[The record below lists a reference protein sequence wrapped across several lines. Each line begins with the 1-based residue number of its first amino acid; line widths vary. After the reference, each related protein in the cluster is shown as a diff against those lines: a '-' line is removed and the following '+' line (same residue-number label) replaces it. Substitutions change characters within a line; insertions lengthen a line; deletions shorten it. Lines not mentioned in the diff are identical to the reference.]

1 MRYNIDMAKEYQNN
15 LQIDLSLKTQEI
27 VKELPDFMSKFFKD
41 LKTKGMSE
49 RTRLEYAHD
58 MKRFFEFVSEQA
70 GFKDKDLNS
79 MKASDVFDVLTFDDI
94 QEYLDTLNFI
104 MVKNDNGKYVPE
116 LAKPTTKSRRI
127 SSLRSVYN
135 FYYKIGEIKNNMANL
150 FDLPKLPKNDIKVL
164 DKGQMDRILKAVS
177 DTSKMTDSEIKRHN
191 KVVKRDYAIMM
202 LFFGTGIRVSELVGI
217 DLSDIDFHDASIA
230 ITRKGGDHDTIFF
243 PESVEFALKDYI
255 ENDRDTL
262 LANNNSPALFV
273 SMHHKRMT
281 VRSVQLAV
289 GNYAKKAKI
298 NLGITPHVLRKTFGT
313 SLYKETG
320 DIYLTAAALNH
331 KSINTTVKF
340 YTKMDDEYR
349 RKAASVIGDILK
361 DDK

>member
-1 MRYNIDMAKEYQNN
+1 MRYNINMAKEYQNN
-15 LQIDLSLKTQEI
+15 LQIDLNLKTQEV

-94 QEYLDTLNFI
+94 QEYLDTLNFK
-104 MVKNDNGKYVPE
+104 MVKNDEGKYVE
-116 LAKPTTKSRRI
+116 DNAKATTKSRRI

-150 FDLPKLPKNDIKVL
+150 LDLPKLPKNTITVL
-164 DKGQMDRILKAVS
+164 DKGQIDRILEAVT
-177 DTSKMTDSEIKRHN
+177 DTSEMKDGEIKRHS
-191 KVVKRDYAIMM
+191 KIMKRDYAIMM

-217 DLSDIDFHDASIA
+217 DLSDIDFYNASII
-230 ITRKGGDHDTIFF
+230 ITRKGGDHDTVFF

-262 LANNNSPALFV
+262 LANNDSPALFI

-289 GNYAKKAKI
+289 ENYAKKAEI

-320 DIYLTAAALNH
+320 DIYLTSSALNH

-340 YTKMDDEYR
+340 YTKMEDEHR
-349 RKAASVIGDILK
+349 RKAASVIEGILSK
-361 DDK
+361 